1 MKKYWII
8 VASALLLSACNQQ
21 AGQQAETTQP
31 ESGPAAEEVTLHSG
45 LKLENMDLSVKPGDD
60 FNAYV
65 NGTWMANTEIPADKP
80 SYSIGRI
87 IHDESQEAVKVII
100 EASASGDFP
109 AGSDEQKVG
118 DLYQSYM
125 NLETRNARGT
135 EPLTDELARIDALA
149 DYSDLAYYFG
159 RAAKY
164 ELSVPFVLFI
174 EPDMKAPE
182 QYNLYAFQTG
192 LGLPDREYYF
202 EEDEKSAEI
211 REKYLAHVAAMF
223 ELSGIG
229 GGEAAAASIMALETR
244 LADAHLKKEEA
255 RNWAENYS
263 KQDLAGLA
271 EIMPDFDWAMY
282 LEGADVPE
290 RKELIILHT
299 NYHQALNDIITG
311 TDLETWKTYLKWGVV
326 NTTASILNDELDQQN
341 FDFYRKTLSGV
352 EEQQPLWRRGVSVVN
367 GNVGEIV
374 GKVYVKEHFP
384 PAAKERMMELVN
396 NLIKAYEISI
406 EDLDWMSDETKV
418 EALDKLSK
426 FTPKIGY
433 PDIWRDYTALEIDP
447 EDLFGNMKR
456 SAEVAYNYEINKLDG
471 PILRHEWG
479 MTPQTVNAYYNPT
492 MNEIVFPAAILQP
505 PFFDMSADDAVNY
518 GAIGAVIGHEIGHGF
533 DNRGSTFDGDGALR
547 NWWTDDDRA
556 EYEKRTSALV
566 AQYDAFQ
573 VFDDLNVNGTFT
585 LGENIGDL
593 GGLHIAL
600 KAYKMSLDGE
610 EAPMMDGFS
619 GEQRV
624 FLGYGQAWLGKS
636 REEALRRQVKTDPHS
651 PRQFRVNG
659 VVRNIPEF
667 YQAFDVSE
675 ADALYVPPE
684 ERVKIW

>member
-1 MKKYWII
+1 M
-8 VASALLLSACNQQ
+8 VSALLLSACNQQ
-21 AGQQAETTQP
+21 AEQQVEATVEPAE
-31 ESGPAAEEVTLHSG
+31 PAAEAAQLSSG
-45 LKLENMDLSVKPGDD
+45 LKLENMDTSVKPGDD
-60 FNAYV
+60 FNLYV

-87 IHDESQEAVKVII
+87 IHDESQEAVKAII
-100 EASASGDFP
+100 EQSASGNF
-109 AGSDEQKVG
+109 AQGTDEQKVG
-118 DLYQSYM
+118 DLYASYM
-125 NLETRNARGT
+125 DLEARNTRGI
-135 EPLTDELARIDALA
+135 EPLAKPFAEIDALA
-149 DYSDLAYYFG
+149 DYSDLAHFFG
-159 RAAKY
+159 RAVKY
-164 ELSVPFVLFI
+164 QVSVPFVLFI

-182 QYNLYAFQTG
+182 QYNLYAYQTG

-202 EEDEKSAEI
+202 EDSEKSAEI
-211 REKYLAHVAAMF
+211 REKYVAHIAKMF
-223 ELSGIG
+223 ELAGVD
-229 GGEAAAASIMALETR
+229 GGEAAADSIMALETR
-244 LADAHLKKEEA
+244 IAEAHMVKEEA
-255 RNWAENYS
+255 RNWAENYN

-271 EIMPDFDWAMY
+271 ELMPDFDWAAF
-282 LEGADVPE
+282 LEGAGTPE
-290 RKELIILHT
+290 RKEMIILQT
-299 NYHQALNDIITG
+299 SYHRALNDIFKDNG
-311 TDLETWKTYLKWGVV
+311 LDAWKTYLKWGVI
-326 NTTASILNDELDQQN
+326 NASSSMLNEELDAQN
-341 FDFYRKTLSGV
+341 FDFYSRTLSGV
-352 EEQQPLWRRGVSVVN
+352 EEQQPLWRRGVGVVN
-367 GNVGEIV
+367 GSVGEIV

-384 PAAKERMMELVN
+384 PEAKDRMMELVN
-396 NLIKAYEISI
+396 NLIKAYEASI
-406 EDLDWMSDETKV
+406 NDLDWMGDETKA
-418 EALDKLSK
+418 EALDKLHK

-447 EDLFGNMKR
+447 EDLFGNMSR

-505 PFFDMSADDAVNY
+505 PFFDMNADDAVNY
-518 GAIGAVIGHEIGHGF
+518 GSIGAVIGHEIGHGF

-547 NWWTDDDRA
+547 NWWTDEDDRA
-556 EYEKRTSALV
+556 EYDKRTGALV

-600 KAYKMSLDGE
+600 KAYKMSLNGE
-610 EAPMMDGFS
+610 EAPVMDGFT

-624 FLGYGQAWLGKS
+624 FLGYGQGWLGKS
-636 REEALRRQVKTDPHS
+636 REESLRRQVKTDPHS

-667 YQAFDVSE
+667 YSAFNVGE
-675 ADALYVPPE
+675 GDALYLPPE